1 MKEVF
6 VMLSKLMSKQQ
17 CIEKIEQSIAE
28 YNEAKMLGKDLEQE
42 EHNVITMACHLLLLN
57 GLKGDAK
64 DVLQDME
71 MVDKSV
77 NFFKTEKN

>member
-17 CIEKIEQSIAE
+17 CIEKLSDAVAE
-28 YNEAKMLGKDLEQE
+28 YNEAKLFKKDLEQE
-42 EHNVITMACHLLLLN
+42 EHVITMACHLLLLN

>member
-6 VMLSKLMSKQQ
+6 VMLAKIMSKQD
-17 CIEKIEQSIAE
+17 CIKRLEQSIAE
-28 YNEAKMLGKDLEQE
+28 YNEAKLLGKDLEQE
-42 EHNVITMACHLLLLN
+42 EHAIIMSCHLILLN
-57 GLKGDAK
+57 NLKGDAK

>member
-1 MKEVF
+1 MKEIF
-6 VMLSKLMSKQQ
+6 VMLSKIMSKQQ

-28 YNEAKMLGKDLEQE
+28 YNEAKLLGKDLEQE
-42 EHNVITMACHLLLLN
+42 EHNITMACHLLLLN
-57 GLKGDAK
+57 GLKGDAN
-64 DVLQDME
+64 DVLEDMK